1 MNEEPHTYNL
11 VVHKP
16 DSVDVC
22 RGCAMA
28 RYSGEFET
36 FTELTAADVTARA
49 AEFLARP
56 PAAGETGYT
65 LLLCGARAGQPFMVD
80 LSEGCY
86 EDAEVDCIRS
96 ALAAE
101 VARITQARAAREQ
114 QAKAETRA
122 RQAQDREARDR
133 MELARL
139 KERYEGPMTS

>member
-22 RGCAMA
+22 RGCVMA

-56 PAAGETGYT
+56 LAAGETGYT

-80 LSEGCY
+80 LSEGYY

-101 VARITQARAAREQ
+101 VARITQASAVRE
-114 QAKAETRA
+114 QAKAGTRA
-122 RQAQDREARDR
+122 REARGR

-139 KERYEGPMTS
+139 KERYEGPMTG